1 MAKQTDLDLQILSED
16 YKAPI
21 SLEKLDQLSS
31 IQLAI
36 AAGTSEV
43 DTLTR
48 QRAYHSFAIRKKD
61 YERRVPTTGTDGGS
75 QSSLRG
81 CRFQFSLAIDIT
93 TLSRL

>member
-1 MAKQTDLDLQILSED
+1 MSKNTDLDLRILSED

-31 IQLAI
+31 VQLAI

-48 QRAYHSFAIRKKD
+48 QRAYHSFATRKKE
-61 YERRVPTTGTDGGS
+61 YERRGPTGQKDSASQLSGS
-75 QSSLRG
+75 RAHRSP
-81 CRFQFSLAIDIT
+81 
-93 TLSRL
+93 LSDYLGN